1 MRRISMQNNTLLDP
15 QKSEVDIDID
25 DEQINDLYC
34 NRLLS
39 QTKSL
44 SRSIVT
50 SLTVSGWTDT
60 Y

>member
-1 MRRISMQNNTLLDP
+1 MQNNTLLDP

-25 DEQINDLYC
+25 DKQINDLYC

-39 QTKSL
+39 HTKSL

-50 SLTVSGWTDT
+50 SLTVSGRTDT

>member
-1 MRRISMQNNTLLDP
+1 MQNNTLLDP

-50 SLTVSGWTDT
+50 TLTVSGWTDT